1 MVSCSNMKETST
13 CTFTSESATAEL
25 AGILKQQ
32 PESNIISVT
41 TVKYLILITLPKDDS
56 ITADKSSL
64 TTT

>member
-41 TVKYLILITLPKDDS
+41 TVKYLILITLPKDHN
-56 ITADKSSL
+56 I
-64 TTT
+64 